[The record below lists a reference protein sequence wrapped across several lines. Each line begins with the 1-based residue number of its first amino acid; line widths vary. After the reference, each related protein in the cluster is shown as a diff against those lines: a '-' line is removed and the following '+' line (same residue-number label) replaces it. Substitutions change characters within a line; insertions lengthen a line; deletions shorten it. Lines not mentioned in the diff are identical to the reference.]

1 MDITTGPE
9 PQGDTSL
16 ADFVNKDLEARVISA
31 FKKKKSHPGKQ
42 SPPAAKDSPP
52 KEHHVGII
60 GAGMAGLYTAMILK
74 SLGIE
79 YEILEASNRI
89 GGRVYTHRF
98 SNDPGDY
105 YDVGAMRF
113 PETPEMKRTFELFH
127 NLGIDKHTEG
137 IQNHGDLIPYYVYS
151 SNTPAYYNNHHQHG
165 PLKEKIGS
173 NPLTFIRTEKLDP
186 TEDAYGWST
195 DKVGAVPRQ

>member
-1 MDITTGPE
+1 MSNTTGLGPQDETKLSTNVNEDLSKRYSPALNKPKPE
-9 PQGDTSL
+9 SG
-16 ADFVNKDLEARVISA
+16 E
-31 FKKKKSHPGKQ
+31 Q
-42 SPPAAKDSPP
+42 SPPAAQDSPP

-127 NLGIDKHTEG
+127 KLGIDKHTEG

-151 SNTPAYYNNHHQHG
+151 LNTPAYYNNHHQHG
-165 PLKEKIGS
+165 PLNEKIGS
-173 NPLTFIRTEKLDP
+173 NPLTFIRTKKLDP

-195 DKVGAVPRQ
+195 DKVGAVPRE